1 MDLINTIFLF
11 IFIIAVIAAFPVL
24 FKGAIYLPTRR
35 KTVAKMIEFADI
47 KSGDVA
53 VDLGSG
59 DGRLVIALARAGAE
73 AHGYEINPLLV
84 LISRYRI
91 SKSGLK
97 NKAFIHLKNF
107 WKEDLSQF
115 NVVMIFG
122 ISFAMD
128 PLKEKLGKE
137 LKSGAK
143 IISNAFTFSGW
154 KPIKKGDTALLYKKL

>member
-1 MDLINTIFLF
+1 MNAIFLL
-11 IFIIAVIAAFPVL
+11 IFIIAVISVFPVL

-47 KSGDVA
+47 KPGDIA

-59 DGRLVIALARAGAE
+59 DGRLVIALAKAGAE

-84 LISRYRI
+84 LISRYKI
-91 SKSGLK
+91 SKAGLK
-97 NKAFIHLKNF
+97 NKAFVHLKNF

-122 ISFAMD
+122 INFAMN
-128 PLKEKLGKE
+128 PLKEKLEKE
-137 LKSGAK
+137 LKSGAR
-143 IISNAFTFSGW
+143 IISNSFSFPGW
-154 KPIKKGDTALLYKKL
+154 EPIKEEDTALFYKKL